1 MPTLGHLYIV
11 SAPSG
16 AGKTSLVKSLAGR
29 LDNLQISVSHTT
41 RTKRVGEVDGV
52 DYHFTPIH
60 HFKKLISEHAFL
72 EYAEV
77 FGNFYGTYRAELER
91 LLAEG
96 IDLILEID
104 WQGARQIR
112 KAMPQAISVFVLPPS
127 LAELHQRLTNRGQDD
142 EMVIQKR
149 MQAAEEEMRHYNEY
163 QYLIINDDFDVAL
176 DELQSLVIANRLS
189 LDVQKSHYQQLLENL
204 VPSSTTKP

>member
-1 MPTLGHLYIV
+1 MATLGHLYIV

-16 AGKTSLVKSLAGR
+16 AGKTSLVNALAER

-41 RTKRVGEVDGV
+41 RKKRVGEVDGV
-52 DYHFTPIH
+52 NYHFISIEQ
-60 HFKKLISEHAFL
+60 FQKKISDKAFL

-77 FGNFYGTYRAELER
+77 FGNYYGTDHADVER
-91 LLAEG
+91 LLCQG

-127 LAELHQRLTNRGQDD
+127 LGALHERLTNRGQDD
-142 EMVIQKR
+142 ETVIAKR
-149 MQAAEEEMRHYNEY
+149 MQAANEEMIHYPEY
-163 QYLIINDDFDVAL
+163 QYLIINDCFNTAL
-176 DELQSLVIANRLS
+176 DELESLVISHRLT
-189 LDVQKSHYQQLLENL
+189 LETQQTNHSDLLNAL
-204 VPSSTTKP
+204 IQIQ